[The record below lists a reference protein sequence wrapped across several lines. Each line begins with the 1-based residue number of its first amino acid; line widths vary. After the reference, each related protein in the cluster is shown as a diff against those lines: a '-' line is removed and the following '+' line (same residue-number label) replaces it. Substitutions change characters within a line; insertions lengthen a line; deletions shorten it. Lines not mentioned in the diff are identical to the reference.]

1 LAAPAAKRTV
11 KIHSLPARTL
21 SKSFVRETKYL
32 QPKLFLPTEE
42 VMLITLSEV
51 KATASIAIVRKLY
64 KSDIS
69 KDGDKHEDST

>member
-1 LAAPAAKRTV
+1 
-11 KIHSLPARTL
+11 
-21 SKSFVRETKYL
+21 
-32 QPKLFLPTEE
+32 
-42 VMLITLSEV
+42 MLITLSEV